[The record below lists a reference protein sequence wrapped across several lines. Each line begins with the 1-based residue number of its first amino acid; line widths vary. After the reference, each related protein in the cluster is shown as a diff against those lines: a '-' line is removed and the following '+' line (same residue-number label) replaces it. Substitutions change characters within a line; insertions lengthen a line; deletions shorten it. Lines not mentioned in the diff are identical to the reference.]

1 MKNQNKHLFAITIA
15 IFILTALT
23 PINASAENLQTTLEI
38 KSISGGFGK
47 VIAEIE
53 NTGTEI
59 AESIEI
65 VIEVKGGFL
74 GKIDRI
80 HICSGCSSC
89 GTTLDPGAIKTES
102 TAEAGR
108 ILGFGPVD
116 VRVSSLA
123 ANAPEV
129 ETITQGFVLG
139 IFVIS
144 DYSPP

>member
-1 MKNQNKHLFAITIA
+1 MKNQNKHLYAITTA
-15 IFILTALT
+15 IFILIALT

-38 KSISGGFGK
+38 KSISGGLGK
-47 VIAEIE
+47 VVVEIE

-65 VIEVKGGFL
+65 LIEVKGGFL
-74 GKIDRI
+74 GKINLI

-116 VRVSSLA
+116 IRVSTQA
-123 ANAPEV
+123 VNAPEV
-129 ETITQGFVLG
+129 VTITQGFVLG
-139 IFVIS
+139 VFVIIK
-144 DYSPP
+144 